1 MDQEVSSF
9 ENLEFLEKLDL
20 QGSLIRTEFLCKI
33 LQKTCR
39 MRNLNLHMPNFFDEA
54 GTGLLDLDA
63 ITIQLKNSCPDLE
76 IIDLSGYSIITSR
89 GIHALAEC
97 KNLRKLTMMNKNDMY
112 PEDRSTIDKHSLRRL
127 FFSCQCLEEVNL
139 GNSDMIF
146 NYDVYEELTMC
157 KNLRQIY
164 LGYTSNFA
172 ILEQFP
178 KLQTIYVM
186 RAGNAFDDTR
196 DSQTSFVAQAKEKYP
211 HVSILEYQ
219 KGIKYDNE
227 ECEG

>member
-1 MDQEVSSF
+1 MMD
-9 ENLEFLEKLDL
+9 
-20 QGSLIRTEFLCKI
+20 
-33 LQKTCR
+33 
-39 MRNLNLHMPNFFDEA
+39 
-54 GTGLLDLDA
+54 
-63 ITIQLKNSCPDLE
+63 
-76 IIDLSGYSIITSR
+76 
-89 GIHALAEC
+89 
-97 KNLRKLTMMNKNDMY
+97 KNDMH
-112 PEDRSTIDKHSLRRL
+112 PEDLSTIDKHSLRRL

-211 HVSILEYQ
+211 HVSVLEYQ
-219 KGIKYDNE
+219 KGIK
-227 ECEG
+227 